1 MLTKAETMKS
11 VNKKFPESLVLQEPI
26 KTPDGRGGFKTTW
39 KDREK
44 IYFEFRK
51 TSVSTGVVAGAVASD
66 MTQDLGTRYR
76 TDVKKGWRA
85 VYGPRRFDVLH
96 TYSFGHE
103 TTIMV
108 CREVVV

>member
-1 MLTKAETMKS
+1 MKS
-11 VNKKFPESLVLQEPI
+11 VNKKYPEKLTLQEPI
-26 KTPDGRGGFKTTW
+26 KTPDGRGGFKPVFV
-39 KDREK
+39 DRDT

-51 TSVSTGVVAGAVASD
+51 TSVSTGVIAGAVASD
-66 MTQDLGTRYR
+66 MTQELGTRYR

-85 VYGPRRFDVLH
+85 MYGNRRFDVLH
-96 TYSFGHE
+96 TYHYGHE